1 MFLHIGKNLI
11 IPIKEIIA
19 IIDAES
25 ILKSDDTKNF
35 LKIAD
40 EEGFIYDV
48 AEGNIKSYIITEKLE
63 KSKENSSEIRRSV
76 IYSSNIS
83 SKTLLSRADFIDN
96 IV

>member
-1 MFLHIGKNLI
+1 MFLHIGKSLI

-25 ILKSDDTKNF
+25 IMKSDDTKNF
-35 LKIAD
+35 LKIAE
-40 EEGFIYDV
+40 EEGFICDV
-48 AEGNIKSYIITEKLE
+48 GEDNIKSYIITEKLE
-63 KSKENSSEIRRSV
+63 KSKENSSKIRRSV

-83 SKTLLSRADFIDN
+83 SKTLLKRVGFIDN